1 MIIYD
6 LTVIYPYR
14 PLQKHWIPAAI
25 SAAASIASTILS
37 NKMSKDNA
45 RDAYNAQKDYSQ
57 WLLRNQTQESVKDLR
72 AAGLNP
78 AFMNGA
84 QLANT
89 PDQPQYDVPNV
100 QSPIDFGSAMMFA
113 QVAAQTENLQ
123 VSSEKARQDA
133 QLVHEQAEAL
143 KIENARK
150 RVEDKNTAEYL
161 QSQQDYSN
169 IEEWLTL
176 HPNELPE
183 TVAINVAGASGALSA
198 KQRIKEYERAVQDVS
213 INDVRNNL
221 EKMITDGQ
229 IHDTKVMRALVQMPY
244 QEYRNLMNVTN
255 NVIRDTLNKVKQG
268 ELLDI
273 EKMQAQL
280 DYEITQDSNIN
291 QYIDKLFDGDFSMK
305 DLTKVLVMAILGGFG
320 KLNFAPIGSRKTS
333 SNNVGSVT
341 SNSTVSSRSNSTVHV
356 YPHRP

>member
-1 MIIYD
+1 MKIYD

-14 PLQKHWIPAAI
+14 PLQKNWIPAAI
-25 SAAASIASTILS
+25 AAAGSIASTILS

-113 QVAAQTENLQ
+113 QVGAQTENLQ
-123 VSSEKARQDA
+123 ASSEKARQDA

-150 RVEDKNTAEYL
+150 RVEDKNAAEYL
-161 QSQQDYSN
+161 QSKQDYSN
-169 IEEWLTL
+169 IEEWLKL
-176 HPNELPE
+176 HPNELPDM
-183 TVAINVAGASGALSA
+183 VAINVAGASGALSA
-198 KQRIKEYERAVQDVS
+198 KQRIKEYERAVH
-213 INDVRNNL
+213 L
-221 EKMITDGQ
+221 
-229 IHDTKVMRALVQMPY
+229 A
-244 QEYRNLMNVTN
+244 
-255 NVIRDTLNKVKQG
+255 
-268 ELLDI
+268 
-273 EKMQAQL
+273 
-280 DYEITQDSNIN
+280 
-291 QYIDKLFDGDFSMK
+291 
-305 DLTKVLVMAILGGFG
+305 
-320 KLNFAPIGSRKTS
+320 
-333 SNNVGSVT
+333 
-341 SNSTVSSRSNSTVHV
+341 
-356 YPHRP
+356 PHRPNP